1 MSPRFVGLSHHP
13 ISRVRHDRR
22 AVAAVQRDIRGQES
36 EWSSRRQ
43 ARPEAAPPRPPEF
56 RSRASNQSDIFCF
69 CASTAAARISLGSF
83 SNALIHELTYAVPC
97 RGSCPTPSF
106 SPVIIAAISARNSSR
121 A

>member
-1 MSPRFVGLSHHP
+1 MVFPASGP
-13 ISRVRHDRR
+13 SR
-22 AVAAVQRDIRGQES
+22 GC
-36 EWSSRRQ
+36 SSST
-43 ARPEAAPPRPPEF
+43 ARF
-56 RSRASNQSDIFCF
+56 RSRASSQSDIF

-106 SPVIIAAISARNSSR
+106 SPVIIAAISARSSSR